1 MAWRL
6 KMKARKAPPGM
17 EKVQDKLQEF
27 EARTRDV
34 LNTPA
39 DDKRRNEITWPMHKL
54 HYEKNRYLYDMQR
67 RHEISK
73 PLLDYLI
80 HEKIADGKLIAKWRR
95 PGYETLCSLLV
106 ITKKNTNFGAVGVC
120 RVKLKDRRGQIL
132 PNVLT
137 GCVSCASGD
146 RGPIWWDDPIPDVV
160 KQRILQIDP
169 GKADLVLG
177 VDAPRVPSP
186 HSAPSSEP
194 ALTAQND
201 PTKER
206 GNPGGG
212 LETVQLTG
220 AQYSQDTGH
229 ELQAEENQQQREVAC
244 ETGDGRQT
252 ILVSE
257 TGCHDTQRAG
267 HSQENHG

>member
-17 EKVQDKLQEF
+17 DKIQDKLQEF
-27 EARTRDV
+27 EARARDI

-54 HYEKNRYLYDMQR
+54 HYKKNRYLFDMQR

-73 PLLDYLI
+73 TLLDYLI

-146 RGPIWWDDPIPDVV
+146 GGPIWWDDPVPDVV
-160 KQRILQIDP
+160 RQRILQIDP
-169 GKADLVLG
+169 GKADLVL
-177 VDAPRVPSP
+177 DADVPRIPL
-186 HSAPSSEP
+186 ASSVEP
-194 ALTAQND
+194 ASAAQDNAV
-201 PTKER
+201 KEHDSPED
-206 GNPGGG
+206 GIK
-212 LETVQLTG
+212 
-220 AQYSQDTGH
+220 AH
-229 ELQAEENQQQREVAC
+229 ELADVQYLPNTEQVLQEGGNEHLSEGPH
-244 ETGDGRQT
+244 ETDSERQNN
-252 ILVSE
+252 LVSE
-257 TGCHDTQRAG
+257 GSYQDTQ
-267 HSQENHG
+267 

>member
-17 EKVQDKLQEF
+17 EKIQDKLQEF

-54 HYEKNRYLYDMQR
+54 HYQKNRYLYDMQR

-73 PLLDYLI
+73 ALLDYLV

-106 ITKKNTNFGAVGVC
+106 ITKKNTNFGSVGVC
-120 RVKLKDRRGQIL
+120 RVKLRDRRGQIL

-146 RGPIWWDDPIPDVV
+146 GGPIWWDDPVPDVV

-169 GKADLVLG
+169 GKADLLLNA
-177 VDAPRVPSP
+177 DEA
-186 HSAPSSEP
+186 HLPSSSSAEH
-194 ALTAQND
+194 ASAAQKSF
-201 PTKER
+201 TKEN
-206 GNPGGG
+206 GSGEG
-212 LETVQLTG
+212 
-220 AQYSQDTGH
+220 
-229 ELQAEENQQQREVAC
+229 ELEENGIEEEQHPHHYEQNSRKKDTEEGTRESC
-244 ETGDGRQT
+244 ETSGR
-252 ILVSE
+252 
-257 TGCHDTQRAG
+257 
-267 HSQENHG
+267 